1 MPSEDDLHDL
11 RTALIRAHDQT
22 IEIDGGR
29 IGLPRPDLLD
39 LAIHR
44 PFIIAGMYDN
54 PFEIAAAIAESIAH
68 NHPFA
73 DGNKRTA
80 SIAMSLIL
88 LDSNF
93 RLQNQLTERIEILR
107 RVAKSEI
114 GTKEIIEYITQH
126 AISIMVGG

>member
-1 MPSEDDLHDL
+1 VLSEDDLQDL
-11 RTALIRAHDQT
+11 RIALIRAHDRT
-22 IEIDGGR
+22 IESDGGR

-44 PFIIAGMYDN
+44 PFIIAGRYDN
-54 PFEIAAAIAESIAH
+54 PFKIAAAIAESIAH

-93 RLQNQLTERIEILR
+93 RLQNQLAQRIEVLR
-107 RVAKSEI
+107 RAAEGEI
-114 GTKEIIEYITQH
+114 GATELIEYITQH
-126 AISIMVGG
+126 AIPIATGS